1 MSKPYRHSRFKWL
14 FGGDLNDVKK
24 ELEKDFDVETIIRP
38 KSDTE
43 LDPWKMDRDEIKV
56 KADTLTV
63 SISRMKA
70 VLFQKNAAPFTEK
83 DVLLR
88 KKIFEMYPRI
98 SPFPFQLYRREPKFE
113 TATQQRAF

>member
-1 MSKPYRHSRFKWL
+1 
-14 FGGDLNDVKK
+14 
-24 ELEKDFDVETIIRP
+24 
-38 KSDTE
+38 
-43 LDPWKMDRDEIKV
+43 MDRDEIKV

-70 VLFQKNAAPFTEK
+70 VLFQKNAVPFTEK

-98 SPFPFQLYRREPKFE
+98 SPFPFQLYRKEPKFE
-113 TATQQRAF
+113 TKTKQTIS